1 MKNPINNQTPAT
13 PAAFAEMLRA
23 FENDPRNP
31 ETLYP
36 LSRVLAFS
44 VLRKVIDPQRKAA
57 ADRETV
63 SNSGY
68 NPALV
73 SLRRSIVADTKAL
86 ADLATATEKATHATY
101 TADGDP
107 ITETA
112 DPAAEE
118 AAAALIGETLG
129 DGLDL
134 VHAAAVA
141 LLEQAAD
148 HAAAGPGWME
158 KPYTV
163 RRLSRRVYIQ
173 TAESAAWS
181 DTETTPIQEAFKAVR
196 REIQN
201 SRALQTDPRNG
212 YSYLEELTAD
222 PETGALEALYIRMGK
237 YADLG
242 GYQTAA
248 PMQTAGAPAG
258 LENSGADLYTVDA
271 AAVDGYNRM
280 IENLNMTPRQAEIVR
295 LRMQGYGYKAIA
307 SKLGV
312 KPGAIQTQMM
322 RLRDKC
328 KSLGYTPA
336 NDTETIAENLVSM
349 LFRALEN

>member
-1 MKNPINNQTPAT
+1 MKNPMNNQT
-13 PAAFAEMLRA
+13 AFAQMLRA
-23 FENDPRNP
+23 FEADPRNP
-31 ETLYP
+31 ETLYQ
-36 LSRVLAFS
+36 LSRVIAFS

-57 ADRETV
+57 ADLETV

-73 SLRRSIVADTKAL
+73 NLRRSIVSDTKTL
-86 ADLATATEKATHATY
+86 VDLATATEKATHATY

-107 ITETA
+107 VTLIA
-112 DPAAEE
+112 DPTAEQ
-118 AAAALIGETLG
+118 AVAALIEETLG

-141 LLEQAAD
+141 LLEQAAN
-148 HAAAGPGWME
+148 HAAAGIGWTE

-163 RRLSRRVYIQ
+163 RKLSRRVYIQ
-173 TAESAAWS
+173 TADSAAWS

-222 PETGALEALYIRMGK
+222 PETGALDTLYIRMGK

-242 GYQTAA
+242 GYQTTD
-248 PMQTAGAPAG
+248 PIQTAGAPAG
-258 LENSGADLYTVDA
+258 IDNSGSDLYTVDA

-280 IENLNMTPRQAEIVR
+280 IENLNMTPRQTEIVR

-312 KPGAIQTQMM
+312 KPGAVQTQIM

-328 KSLGYTPA
+328 KALGYTPVD
-336 NDTETIAENLVSM
+336 DTDTIAENLVSM

>member
-1 MKNPINNQTPAT
+1 MKNPMNNQ
-13 PAAFAEMLRA
+13 AAFSEMLRA
-23 FENDPRNP
+23 FEADPRNP

-57 ADRETV
+57 AALETV

-68 NPALV
+68 NLALV
-73 SLRRSIVADTKAL
+73 NLRHSIVADTKAL

-101 TADGDP
+101 TADGEP
-107 ITETA
+107 ITEIV

-134 VHAAAVA
+134 VHAAALA

-148 HAAAGPGWME
+148 HAAAGSGWLE

-173 TAESAAWS
+173 SADNAAWK
-181 DTETTPIQEAFKAVR
+181 DEETTPIQEAFRAVR

-201 SRALQTDPRNG
+201 SRAIQTDPRNG
-212 YSYLEELTAD
+212 YSYLEDMTSD
-222 PETGALEALYIRMGK
+222 PETGTLETLYIRMGK

-242 GYQTAA
+242 GYQSSA
-248 PMQTAGAPAG
+248 PIQTAGAPAG
-258 LENSGADLYTVDA
+258 LELSGAERYTVDA
-271 AAVDGYNRM
+271 AAVDSYNTM
-280 IENLNMTPRQAEIVR
+280 LEKLEPTPRQTEIIR
-295 LRMQGYGYKAIA
+295 LRMQGYGMRAIA
-307 SKLGV
+307 SNLGV
-312 KPGAIQTQMM
+312 KPETINKQLQ
-322 RLRDKC
+322 RLREKC
-328 KSLGYTPA
+328 KALGYTPA
-336 NDTETIAENLVSM
+336 DDTEIIAENLVAM

>member
-1 MKNPINNQTPAT
+1 MKNPMNNQTPAT
-13 PAAFAEMLRA
+13 PAAFAQMLRA

-86 ADLATATEKATHATY
+86 TDLATATEKATHATY

-112 DPAAEE
+112 DPAAEK

-134 VHAAAVA
+134 VHAAALA

-148 HAAAGPGWME
+148 HADGPGWTE
-158 KPYTV
+158 KPYKV

-173 TAESAAWS
+173 SADSAAWN
-181 DTETTPIQEAFKAVR
+181 DEETTPIQEAFKAVR

-212 YSYLEELTAD
+212 YSYLEELTTD
-222 PETGALEALYIRMGK
+222 PETGTLDTLYIRMGK

-258 LENSGADLYTVDA
+258 LELSGAERYTVDA

-307 SKLGV
+307 SKLGI
-312 KPGAIQTQMM
+312 KPGAVQTQMI

-328 KSLGYTPA
+328 KTLGYTPA

>member
-1 MKNPINNQTPAT
+1 MKQETKQT
-13 PAAFAEMLRA
+13 PAAFAEMLRL
-23 FENDPRNP
+23 FESDPRNP
-31 ETLYP
+31 ETLYTV
-36 LSRVLAFS
+36 SRVVAFS

-73 SLRRSIVADTKAL
+73 NLRRSIVADTKAL
-86 ADLATATEKATHATY
+86 EALATHTEQATKATY

-107 ITETA
+107 VTIIA

-148 HAAAGPGWME
+148 HAAEGPGWME
-158 KPYTV
+158 KPYEI

-173 TAESAAWS
+173 TAESAAWK
-181 DTETTPIQEAFKAVR
+181 TEETTPIQEVFKAVR

-212 YSYLEELTAD
+212 YSYLEEMTAD
-222 PETGALEALYIRMGK
+222 PETRALETLYVRMGK

-242 GYQTAA
+242 GYQSSA
-248 PMQTAGAPAG
+248 PVEMAGAPAG
-258 LENSGADLYTVDA
+258 LECSGADLYTVDA

-312 KPGAIQTQMM
+312 TQAAVNIQLY

-328 KSLGYTPA
+328 KALGYTPA
-336 NDTETIAENLVSM
+336 DDTETIAENLVSM
-349 LFRALEN
+349 LFRCLEN